1 MFRPKSLFEKKKKV
15 KESLVNMGGPKTVSV
30 ASKSLLHVFFGLPL
44 HFLSC
49 GFQGKEFVV
58 LAPFVFFV
66 AIYNVLLCKFYF
78 IATLVSQHASLG
90 GGAYLDLDILWVIDR
105 LEGSVV

>member
-1 MFRPKSLFEKKKKV
+1 
-15 KESLVNMGGPKTVSV
+15 MGGPTTVSV
-30 ASKSLLHVFFGLPL
+30 ASKSLLHVFF
-44 HFLSC
+44 FWSSFTFQLSC